1 VTESAEVLAR
11 QTMINWRFPADQIWR
26 SIVWASKH
34 RECPKC
40 LVPEGF
46 PCHNM
51 ADVRKGIPHAIRS
64 NKWPHDERVDWDLL
78 LRTLRQKGYS

>member
-11 QTMINWRFPADQIWR
+11 QTMINWRFPADQI
-26 SIVWASKH
+26 WASKH